1 MKQSS
6 LFHKEPWRPPHLGQR
21 IVKTTVAVFVC
32 LIIYYLR
39 GYSGS
44 SMPTE
49 SAITAII
56 CMQPYV
62 KGSRDYALNRFAG
75 TFIGTLWGLLFLT
88 LLLIPGLAHRMV
100 LVYGLM
106 SLGVLCTLYSAV
118 LLGKADSSVQAAIVF
133 LCIVITFPEIE
144 TPFLYIGR
152 RILDVFIGTLV
163 AIGVNVFRLPRRKQR
178 DLVFFVRTKD
188 LAPDRFSQIPSV
200 ALFRLNYLY
209 NDGAR
214 ICLMSEHA
222 PAFFMLQMN
231 RAKVNVPLIVMD
243 GAAIYDL
250 EQNRYLE
257 VQHIAE
263 EDSRA
268 LRRRLEEL
276 GLGCFVY
283 TIHNNKTCIFHQG
296 KLTVSEKLILDTM
309 KRSPYRNYLEGENY
323 DLNEMVYFKIIGDQ
337 EKLTQVEYQ
346 LRKTLPKNKLRAVAR
361 AQAGVPG
368 VYGLYIYAHTAT
380 MEQAQKRL
388 MNLLHQL
395 EPQLIAEPVL
405 LPGGYRTEND
415 AIQVLNTLLRR
426 YEPVALLPRRRERR
440 PTP

>member
-88 LLLIPGLAHRMV
+88 LLLIPGLTHRMV

-106 SLGVLCTLYSAV
+106 SLGVLCALYSAV

-323 DLNEMVYFKIIGDQ
+323 DLNEVVYFKIIGDQ

-368 VYGLYIYAHTAT
+368 VYGLYI
-380 MEQAQKRL
+380 
-388 MNLLHQL
+388 
-395 EPQLIAEPVL
+395 
-405 LPGGYRTEND
+405 
-415 AIQVLNTLLRR
+415 
-426 YEPVALLPRRRERR
+426 
-440 PTP
+440 